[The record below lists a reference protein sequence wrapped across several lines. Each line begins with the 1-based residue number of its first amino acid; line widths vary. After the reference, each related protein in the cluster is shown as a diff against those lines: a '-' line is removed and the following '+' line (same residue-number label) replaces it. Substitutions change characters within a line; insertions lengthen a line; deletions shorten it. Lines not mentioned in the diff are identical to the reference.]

1 VDRESVYIRR
11 IIEGDLA
18 PFSWL
23 VETYKDMA
31 FSIACRILGDDRDA
45 EEVVQDAFLQAFRS
59 IRSFKGNSKFST
71 WLYRIVVNGSLNR
84 LKKRKLERSYEDV
97 ELAQECV
104 EDVESCY
111 RQLTVQDQ
119 TKFINQALER
129 LRAEDRLIL
138 TLYYLDEQSLT
149 EIEEITG
156 IAKENLKMKLH
167 RARARMYGVLS
178 KLLNMDINNL

>member
-1 VDRESVYIRR
+1 
-11 IIEGDLA
+11 
-18 PFSWL
+18 
-23 VETYKDMA
+23 MA
-31 FSIACRILGDDRDA
+31 FSIACRILDDDRDA

-84 LKKRKLERSYEDV
+84 LKKRKPERNYEDV
-97 ELAQECV
+97 EC
-104 EDVESCY
+104 CY

-119 TKFINQALER
+119 TKFINQALEK
-129 LRAEDRLIL
+129 LRTEDRLIL

-149 EIEEITG
+149 EIEAITG

>member
-1 VDRESVYIRR
+1 VDRESVYIRQV
-11 IIEGDLA
+11 IEGDIGR
-18 PFSWL
+18 FCWF

-31 FSIACRILGDDRDA
+31 FSIACRILGNDQDA
-45 EEVVQDAFLQAFRS
+45 EEVIQDAFLHAFRS

-84 LKKRKLERSYEDV
+84 LKKRKLESSYENI
-97 ELAQECV
+97 ELAQEYV

-111 RQLTVQDQ
+111 RQLTEQDQ
-119 TKFINQALER
+119 TKFINLALER

-138 TLYYLDEQSLT
+138 TLYYLNEQSLS
-149 EIEEITG
+149 EVGEITG
-156 IAKENLKMKLH
+156 IAKENVKMKLH

-178 KLLNMDINNL
+178 KLLNMDINHL